1 MRKVS
6 IAAAAAGLLAL
17 PGTAQAKVPVLDLGD
32 VCHFMAV
39 VVDHSQVHGFSN
51 FDCQTGN
58 FVGMIGKVQGAEGR
72 SMIAS
77 VQMRNKRGQFLLQVD
92 YPLVK
97 GGAWSL
103 MYTKSGYTTKVYQS
117 GTYNVIK

>member
-1 MRKVS
+1 MRKFS
-6 IAAAAAGLLAL
+6 IAAAAAALLAL

-39 VVDHSQVHGFSN
+39 VADHSHVSGFSN

-58 FVGMIGKVQGAEGR
+58 FVGVIGRVQGTEGR

-77 VQMRNKRGQFLLQVD
+77 VQMHNTHGQFLLQVS
-92 YPLVK
+92 YPLVN
-97 GGAWSL
+97 GGTWTL
-103 MYTKSGYTTKVYQS
+103 YRTTHGYTTKVFRS
-117 GTYNVIK
+117 GTYTVIK

>member
-1 MRKVS
+1 MSKVS
-6 IAAAAAGLLAL
+6 IAAAAALFIL
-17 PGTAQAKVPVLDLGD
+17 PSAAQAKVPVLDLGD

-58 FVGMIGKVQGAEGR
+58 FVGVIGKVHAAEGR

-77 VQMRNKRGQFLLQVD
+77 VQMRNMRGQFLLQVD
-92 YPLVK
+92 YPLVR
-97 GGAWSL
+97 GGNWSL

-117 GTYNVIK
+117 GTYEVIK